1 VIERYTRPEMARL
14 WADEN
19 KYRVWWEIE
28 TLVIEALARE
38 GRVPGSLAEAMRA
51 PRTFDPGEIATV
63 EERTQHDVIAFL
75 EVMTR
80 DLGPDA
86 HCVHAGLTSSDL
98 VDTAQAVRLRRAG
111 RILARDLEDLEAAIA
126 RQADRHRDTVMVGR
140 THGIHAEPIT
150 FGLKMAV
157 WLDETR
163 RNRIRLDRA
172 IETISFGKLSGS
184 VGTFAHLGP
193 EVEAYVCERL
203 ELRPAPAST
212 QVIQRDRIA
221 EFLGV
226 LAVVGGSLEKFAVEI
241 RNLQRTEIGEVEE
254 PFGTRQK
261 GSSSMPHKRNPILCE
276 RVAGL
281 ARLLRGYAL
290 AGFENMALWHER
302 DISHSSVERVIL
314 PDACALADYMCVQL
328 TKVID
333 GLQVN
338 VERMRKNLDL
348 TRGLV
353 FSQRVLLGLID
364 KGWSRQEAYDR
375 VQALAKAVLE
385 GGPDLRERLKADER
399 VARSAD
405 PGEIDG
411 WFDVAAYLENLER
424 IYERVG
430 F

>member
-1 VIERYTRPEMARL
+1 MIERYTDPEMARL

-19 KYRVWWEIE
+19 KFRVWWEIE

-38 GRVPGSLAEAMRA
+38 GRVPESLVEAMRA
-51 PRTFDPGEIATV
+51 PREFDPNEIAAV

-75 EVMTR
+75 EVMVR

-86 HCVHAGLTSSDL
+86 HYVHAGLTSSDL
-98 VDTAQAVRLRRAG
+98 VDTAQAVRLRGAG
-111 RILARDLEDLEAAIA
+111 RILARDLENLESAIA
-126 RQADRHRDTVMVGR
+126 RQADRHRNTVMVGR

-163 RNRIRLDRA
+163 RNRVRLDRA
-172 IETISFGKLSGS
+172 IETVSFGKLSGS

-203 ELRPAPAST
+203 ELRPTPAST

-226 LAVVGGSLEKFAVEI
+226 LAVIGGSLEKFAVEI

-290 AGFENMALWHER
+290 AGFEDMALWHER
-302 DISHSSVERVIL
+302 DISHSSVERVVL
-314 PDACALADYMCVQL
+314 PDACAVADYMCVQL
-328 TKVID
+328 TLVID
-333 GLQVN
+333 RLKVN

-348 TRGLV
+348 TRGRI
-353 FSQRVLLGLID
+353 FSQRVLLGLIE
-364 KGWSRQEAYDR
+364 KGWSRKEAYDR
-375 VQALAKAVLE
+375 VQSLAKAVVE

-399 VARSAD
+399 VAASAD

-411 WFDVAAYLENLER
+411 WFALEPYLENLGQV
-424 IYERVG
+424 YERVG